1 MKTKFFTKINTKWV
15 LTLHVKSSRNFN
27 EGLLES
33 LSQVYSKIN
42 EYYGYKYKN
51 KFSRTEK
58 KSELYWS
65 GYIFIYFFLVCAML
79 SPIKE

>member
-1 MKTKFFTKINTKWV
+1 MSTY
-15 LTLHVKSSRNFN
+15 LHVKSSRNFN

-58 KSELYWS
+58 KSEL
-65 GYIFIYFFLVCAML
+65 C
-79 SPIKE
+79 